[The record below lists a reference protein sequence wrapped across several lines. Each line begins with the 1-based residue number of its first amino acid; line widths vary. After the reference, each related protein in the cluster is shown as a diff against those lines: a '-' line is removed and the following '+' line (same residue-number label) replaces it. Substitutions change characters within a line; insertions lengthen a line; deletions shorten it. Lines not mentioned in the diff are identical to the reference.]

1 MDASARIPVLVIF
14 GPTAAGK
21 TAVAEKLFTGN
32 GSFSGMA
39 EVISADSM
47 QVYRGMD
54 IGTAKPDAALLSELP
69 HHLVNIRNPDQQY
82 GTGEF
87 VAGADSAC
95 QDIASRG
102 KCPVMLGGTGFYIR
116 NFLLGMPETPPSK
129 PDIREK
135 IRLRMEREGAET
147 LFTELEN
154 IDPVSAARI
163 HRNDEYR
170 IIRALEV
177 HEISGRPLSDFARP
191 ESFRPGYRFCIIVLD
206 RNREELYGRIETRV
220 RNMAAS
226 GLREEFQALVNRG
239 YTRNDPG
246 MQAIG
251 YREFFSFDPPGS
263 RIDDVIHMIIHS
275 TKRYAKRQETFIH
288 SIPGIQ
294 RIHAD
299 DTASMEELC
308 RKFFHDSRESSGVLD

>member
-1 MDASARIPVLVIF
+1 MNASARIPVFVVF

-21 TAVAEKLFTGN
+21 TAVAQALFTG
-32 GSFSGMA
+32 SGPFAGRA

-54 IGTAKPDAALLSELP
+54 IGTAKPDASLLSELP

-87 VAGADSAC
+87 VAGADAAC
-95 QDIASRG
+95 VDIVSRG
-102 KCPVMLGGTGFYIR
+102 KSPVMLGGTGFYIR

-129 PDIREK
+129 PEIREK
-135 IRLRMEREGAET
+135 IRVRMEREGTDT
-147 LFTELEN
+147 LFAELET

-177 HEISGRPLSDFARP
+177 HEVSGRPLSDFIRP
-191 ESFRPGYRFCIIVLD
+191 ESFRPGYRFCIIVLY
-206 RNREELYGRIETRV
+206 RNREELYGRIEARV
-220 RNMAAS
+220 RDMFAS
-226 GLREEFQALVNRG
+226 GLRDEFNALVKRG
-239 YTRNDPG
+239 YTRDDPG

-263 RIDDVIHMIIHS
+263 RVEDVAQMIIHS
-275 TKRYAKRQETFIH
+275 TKRYAKRQETFIN

-308 RKFFHDSRESSGVLD
+308 RKFFHGSRESSGVLD

>member
-1 MDASARIPVLVIF
+1 MNASAHIPVLVMF

-21 TAVAEKLFTGN
+21 TAVAETLFTGM
-32 GSFSGMA
+32 GPFAGMA

-54 IGTAKPDAALLSELP
+54 IGTAKPDATLLSELP

-87 VAGADSAC
+87 VSGADAAC
-95 QDIASRG
+95 ADIVSRG
-102 KCPVMLGGTGFYIR
+102 KIPVMLGGTGFYIR
-116 NFLLGMPETPPSK
+116 NFLLGMPDTPPSR
-129 PDIREK
+129 PETREK
-135 IRLRMEREGAET
+135 IRMRMEREGTAV
-147 LFTELEN
+147 LFAELEAV
-154 IDPVSAARI
+154 DPVSAARI

-177 HEISGRPLSDFARP
+177 HELSGRPLSAFARP
-191 ESFRPGYRFCIIVLD
+191 DSFRPGYRFSTVVLE
-206 RNREELYGRIETRV
+206 RSREELYSRIEKRV
-220 RNMAAS
+220 GNMFAA
-226 GLREEFQALVNRG
+226 GLREEFCALINRG
-239 YTRNDPG
+239 YTREDPG

-263 RIDDVIHMIIHS
+263 RIDDVKHLVCHS
-275 TKRYAKRQETFIH
+275 TKRYAKRQETYIR
-288 SIPGIQ
+288 SIPGIT

-299 DTASMEELC
+299 DTVSLEEHC
-308 RKFFHDSRESSGVLD
+308 RIFFNNIRSSTGGLD